1 MRIAIFAAATL
12 LVGCTV
18 SPVKPLSDGL
28 YTVTAA
34 NYMGMSSG
42 SHETVKALDKADAY
56 CREQSKGALLRS
68 HSEGG
73 VPALTTL
80 TGTIVFTCVDRSD
93 SEYKK
98 QQADLTKVD

>member
-1 MRIAIFAAATL
+1 MKIAIFAAAL
-12 LVGCTV
+12 LLAGCTV

-28 YTVTAA
+28 YTVTAS

-42 SHETVKALDKADAY
+42 SHETVKALDKAEEY
-56 CREQSKGALLRS
+56 CRQQGKGALLKS

-80 TGTIVFTCVDRSD
+80 VGTIVFTCVDPSSTD
-93 SEYKK
+93 YTK
-98 QQADLTKVD
+98 QRADLTKIE